1 MIRIAVVG
9 YGYWG
14 PNLARSFAEVEGCQI
29 AAVVDNSAA
38 ALARAAK
45 RHPGA
50 RLMGDWREVLAD
62 PGVDAVVV
70 ATPVATHHEIALA
83 ALRAGRHVLVEK
95 PMTATAGEA
104 RQLVE
109 EAARRRLVLMVGHT
123 FVYSSAVRR
132 MRELVETDALGK
144 IYYYDSTRINLGLFR
159 RDVNVV
165 WDLAIHDLSILQYLF
180 TRQPLAV
187 SANGVSHVVNNPE
200 NMAQVSL
207 YYEEGM
213 IAHVNVNW
221 LAPVKVRQV
230 LLGGSKKMIVYDD
243 LQPSDK
249 LKVYDRG
256 VNLGGHPD
264 ELRQILV
271 NYRMGD
277 MWSPQLST
285 TEPLVTEA
293 EHFVDS
299 IETSGVPVTDGGLG
313 CRVIEILEAATQS
326 MRRRGHP
333 VEMRRLRAAG

>member
-1 MIRIAVVG
+1 MIGVGVVG

-14 PNLARSFAEVEGCQI
+14 PNLARSFGEVEDCRVAAI
-29 AAVVDNSAA
+29 ADSSPT
-38 ALARAAK
+38 ALARAGK

-50 RLMGDWREVLAD
+50 RLVANWRDLLVD
-62 PGVDAVVV
+62 PDIDAVVV
-70 ATPVATHHEIALA
+70 ATPVVTHHEIALA

-95 PMTATAGEA
+95 PMTATAAEA
-104 RQLVE
+104 QDLVE

-132 MRELVETDALGK
+132 MRELLDTDALGK

-180 TRQPLAV
+180 VRQPLAV
-187 SANGVSHVVNNPE
+187 SANGVSHVVSNPE

-207 YYEEGM
+207 YYDEGM

-264 ELRQILV
+264 EVRQILV

-285 TEPLVTEA
+285 AEPLVTEA
-293 EHFVDS
+293 QHFIES
-299 IETSGVPVTDGGLG
+299 ITTSAVPVTDGGLG

>member
-1 MIRIAVVG
+1 MIGIAVVG

-14 PNLARSFAEVEGCQI
+14 PNLARSFAEVDGCRVV
-29 AAVVDNSAA
+29 AVVDASPA
-38 ALARAAK
+38 ALARAGK

-50 RLMGDWREVLAD
+50 RLLTEWREALAD
-62 PGVDAVVV
+62 PAVDAVVV
-70 ATPVATHHEIALA
+70 ATPVASHHEIAMA

-95 PMTATAGEA
+95 PMTATAAEA
-104 RQLVE
+104 RALVA
-109 EAARRRLVLMVGHT
+109 EAARQAVVLMVGHT

-132 MRELVETDALGK
+132 MRELVDRDELGQ

-165 WDLAIHDLSILQYLF
+165 WDLAIHDLSILQFLF
-180 TRQPLAV
+180 AGQPLAV
-187 SANGVSHVVNNPE
+187 SAHGVSHVMGNPE
-200 NMAQVSL
+200 NMAQVTL
-207 YYEEGM
+207 YYEAGM
-213 IAHVNVNW
+213 IAHLNVNW

-249 LKVYDRG
+249 LKIYDRG
-256 VNLGGHPD
+256 LKLGGEPD
-264 ELRQILV
+264 ELHQLLV

-285 TEPLVTEA
+285 AEPLLVEA
-293 EHFVDS
+293 EHFVDC
-299 IETSGVPVTDGGLG
+299 IRTSATPVTDGRLG
-313 CRVIEILEAATQS
+313 CSVVEILEAASQS

-333 VEMRRLRAAG
+333 VEMMPLRAAG